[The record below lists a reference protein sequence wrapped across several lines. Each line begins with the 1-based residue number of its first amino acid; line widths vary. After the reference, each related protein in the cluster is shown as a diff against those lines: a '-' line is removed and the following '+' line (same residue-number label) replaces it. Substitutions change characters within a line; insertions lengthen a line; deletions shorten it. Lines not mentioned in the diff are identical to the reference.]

1 MAFTELNSVKSKFE
15 RGEEEQPLASEPKP
29 VRCITPPREG
39 ADKAEIENEPMQRP
53 ADLVSFADRT
63 QEQLPES
70 GIARS
75 RKEMFQ
81 QSASDA
87 PSASTSALPRVKSI
101 TPPREEKRVLKEKTP
116 ERNQNVIRETDRAQ
130 EVLPS
135 AGSARQTAAIFTSAS
150 ANSLAKSIERSGIA
164 IEGELAEKG
173 IAKSRL
179 AMFSNLS
186 ASEQPKEAPLTDLD
200 PEMKNIA
207 KERLSMFKTL
217 EQQQQNGSRVSP
229 AKDTVKKLKEFTPP
243 PQLEPHQVQQRQY
256 IIIVSV
262 LKLMGILNKFF

>member
-1 MAFTELNSVKSKFE
+1 MVFTELNSVKSKFE
-15 RGEEEQPLASEPKP
+15 RGEEQEPSASEPKP

-39 ADKAEIENEPMQRP
+39 ADKVEIENEPMQRP

-75 RKEMFQ
+75 RKEIFQ
-81 QSASDA
+81 QI
-87 PSASTSALPRVKSI
+87 ASTDSSSTSASALPRVKSI

-130 EVLPS
+130 DVLPS

-179 AMFSNLS
+179 AMFNNLTSN
-186 ASEQPKEAPLTDLD
+186 EQPKEAQAPELES
-200 PEMKNIA
+200 EMKNIA

-217 EQQQQNGSRVSP
+217 EQQQQQSGTRVSP
-229 AKDTVKKLKEFTPP
+229 AKDSVKKLKEFTPP
-243 PQLEPHQVQQRQY
+243 PQLEPHQLQQRQY
-256 IIIVSV
+256 IIIVS
-262 LKLMGILNKFF
+262 I

>member
-1 MAFTELNSVKSKFE
+1 MVFTELNSVKSKFE
-15 RGEEEQPLASEPKP
+15 RAEEEAAAVASEPKP

-81 QSASDA
+81 QNASSDGVVA
-87 PSASTSALPRVKSI
+87 TSALPRVKSI

-179 AMFSNLS
+179 AMFNNLTTGS
-186 ASEQPKEAPLTDLD
+186 DQTKETPIADLD
-200 PEMKNIA
+200 SEVKNIA

-217 EQQQQNGSRVSP
+217 EQQQQQNGTRVSP
-229 AKDTVKKLKEFTPP
+229 AKDSVKKLKEFTPP
-243 PQLEPHQVQQRQY
+243 PQLEPHQLQQRQY
-256 IIIVSV
+256 IIIVSSCCF
-262 LKLMGILNKFF
+262 LFSN